1 MFSITILLRRLKT
14 FYKTR
19 AYSKGYNQKGTIKS
33 RLLVAFILLV
43 LLPTS
48 AVTLTNAILDFSN
61 GKELIK
67 NQLFSVATIKA
78 SQVNDWVDLLERD
91 LRIILAIVHLKEIF

>member
-1 MFSITILLRRLKT
+1 MALPMIHF
-14 FYKTR
+14 F
-19 AYSKGYNQKGTIKS
+19 QKGTIKS

-48 AVTLTNAILDFSN
+48 AVTMTSAIIDFSR
-61 GKELIK
+61 GKKLIK
-67 NQLFSVATIKA
+67 NQLFSVAAIKA

-91 LRIILAIVHLKEIF
+91 LRIILAITNLKEFSDKFNNKKLFTTQ